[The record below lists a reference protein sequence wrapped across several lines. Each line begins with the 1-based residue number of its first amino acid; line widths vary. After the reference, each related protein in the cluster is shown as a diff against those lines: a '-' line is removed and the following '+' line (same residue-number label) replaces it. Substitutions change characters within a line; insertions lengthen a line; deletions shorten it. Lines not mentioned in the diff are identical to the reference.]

1 VVSMG
6 RPSLSPRP
14 PLPRSLRTSGRRS
27 TSVRSADEAWA
38 VLAGAGP
45 GRHWYVDA
53 APFVVRGALDRL
65 ALGGGRRW
73 PAPDG
78 PLLRAG
84 DRAGF
89 WRVLAAGTTATGHRL
104 VLEAA
109 VRAPG
114 RVVLELRVD
123 RHPAGCTV
131 DLAITFEPDGLLG
144 AAYLLTDVPAREAVT
159 ALVDARIRQDLS

>member
-1 VVSMG
+1 MLSMG
-6 RPSLSPRP
+6 RPSLSLR
-14 PLPRSLRTSGRRS
+14 LPRSLHSSGRGS
-27 TSVRSADEAWA
+27 TSPRSADEAWA

-45 GRHWYVDA
+45 GRHWYADA

-65 ALGGGRRW
+65 TLGGGRRW
-73 PAPDG
+73 PVPDG

-114 RVVLELRVD
+114 RVLLELRVD
-123 RHPAGCTV
+123 RLPAGCAV
-131 DLAITFEPDGLLG
+131 DPAITFEPDGLLG

>member
-1 VVSMG
+1 MVSMG
-6 RPSLSPRP
+6 RPSLSLR
-14 PLPRSLRTSGRRS
+14 LPRSLHSSGRGS
-27 TSVRSADEAWA
+27 TSPRSADEAWA

-45 GRHWYVDA
+45 GRHWYADA
-53 APFVVRGALDRL
+53 APFVVRGVLDRL

-73 PAPDG
+73 PVPDG

-114 RVVLELRVD
+114 RVLLELRVD
-123 RHPAGCTV
+123 RLPAGCAV

>member
-1 VVSMG
+1 M
-6 RPSLSPRP
+6 
-14 PLPRSLRTSGRRS
+14 
-27 TSVRSADEAWA
+27 A
-38 VLAGAGP
+38 
-45 GRHWYVDA
+45 
-53 APFVVRGALDRL
+53 
-65 ALGGGRRW
+65 
-73 PAPDG
+73 DG

-144 AAYLLTDVPAREAVT
+144 AAYLLTDVPAREAVVELT
-159 ALVDARIRQDLS
+159 HRRLLADLRDL

>member
-1 VVSMG
+1 MVSMG
-6 RPSLSPRP
+6 RPSLSLR
-14 PLPRSLRTSGRRS
+14 LPRSLHSSGRGS
-27 TSVRSADEAWA
+27 TSPRSADEAWA

-45 GRHWYVDA
+45 GRHWYADA

-65 ALGGGRRW
+65 TLGGGRRW
-73 PAPDG
+73 PVPDG

-89 WRVLAAGTTATGHRL
+89 WRVLAAGPTTTGHRL

-114 RVVLELRVD
+114 RVLLELRVD
-123 RHPAGCTV
+123 RLPAGCAV

-159 ALVDARIRQDLS
+159 ALVDARIRRDLS